1 MKSLQDVMATIERTL
16 KADPRPCCFAC
27 LGVSSQDM
35 CSQVEKHIRE
45 NLSKVYT
52 VEDGTC
58 QKKDHQA
65 RVVRPKDAGT
75 AMPSYKDKG

>member
-1 MKSLQDVMATIERTL
+1 MKSLQDVMTTIERTL

-27 LGVSSQDM
+27 LGVASQEM
-35 CSQVEKHIRE
+35 VSQIEKHISE

-58 QKKDHQA
+58 HKKDHHA
-65 RVVRPKDAGT
+65 KVIRPKDAGT